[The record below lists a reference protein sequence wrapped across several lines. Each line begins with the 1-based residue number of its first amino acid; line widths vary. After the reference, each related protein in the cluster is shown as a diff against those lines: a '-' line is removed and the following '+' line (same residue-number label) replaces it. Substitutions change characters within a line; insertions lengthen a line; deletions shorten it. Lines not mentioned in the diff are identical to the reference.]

1 MGRKMESR
9 KWLNMMEKSAGS
21 TEAGNLD
28 GPEDRKKKQKLSMK
42 VDQSIPPVKTEPE
55 PEGVVTPSY
64 FPKPDRTP
72 SPPPVNMSIIHGPA
86 DIALKYEDSSPGVP
100 YEPLDITGL
109 EIRVVILKPGTKSAP
124 IKCDLEHV
132 PTSNKSKPSYKAL
145 SYT

>member
-64 FPKPDRTP
+64 FPKPDRAP

-86 DIALKYEDSSPGVP
+86 DIALKYEDSSPG
-100 YEPLDITGL
+100 
-109 EIRVVILKPGTKSAP
+109 
-124 IKCDLEHV
+124 C
-132 PTSNKSKPSYKAL
+132 PTSLWTSLALKSGL
-145 SYT
+145 